1 MNRPGIRCIVAAA
14 NAQTGKELAA
24 VLSRHPG
31 YQVDAVFTGRKK
43 LVDYLNKYSPDI
55 AVIDF
60 DLEELGGYGF
70 LQQVTALPQLIALSS
85 DNGLAADGYRYNLS
99 GYITKPVSGDALA
112 DALQKA
118 VTGIRDNLSTA
129 AVKSHQHP
137 FIFIR
142 AEYKLMRVDFADILY
157 IEGLKDYSKIYT
169 TPTAGKA
176 IITLQNLKSFEEKLS
191 PDDFIRVHR
200 SYIVSLAKIDVIHKN
215 SILIGKHEIPVSDG
229 FRPHLYAAIAKY
241 T

>member
-14 NAQTGKELAA
+14 NAQAGKELAA
-24 VLSRHPG
+24 IIERQPG
-31 YQVDAVFTGRKK
+31 YQADAVFTGRKK
-43 LVDYLNKYSPDI
+43 LVDYLNKHAPDI
-55 AVIDF
+55 AVVDL
-60 DLEELGGYGF
+60 DLEDLDGYGF
-70 LQQVTALPQLIALSS
+70 LQQVVTLPRLVAVASDSS
-85 DNGLAADGYRYNLS
+85 FAADGYRYGLS
-99 GYITKPVSGDALA
+99 GYITRPVSPDALA
-112 DALQKA
+112 GALQKA
-118 VTGIRDNLSTA
+118 AAEIRDNIPASA
-129 AVKSHQHP
+129 IRSGRHP

-142 AEYKLMRVDFADILY
+142 AEYKLMRIDFEDVLY

-169 TPTAGKA
+169 TPAAKA

-191 PDDFIRVHR
+191 SDDFIRVHR

>member
-1 MNRPGIRCIVAAA
+1 MNQPEIRCIIAAA
-14 NAQTGKELAA
+14 NPETGKELAA
-24 VLSRHPG
+24 MIEQQPG
-31 YQVDAVFTGRKK
+31 CKVDAVFSGRKK
-43 LVDYLNKYSPDI
+43 LVDYLNKHIPGV
-55 AVIDF
+55 AVVDL
-60 DLEELGGYGF
+60 DLEDLNGYGF
-70 LQQVTALPQLIALSS
+70 LQQVITLPQVIAVASGNS
-85 DNGLAADGYRYNLS
+85 LAADGYKYNVS
-99 GYITKPVSGDALA
+99 GYVTKPVAPDTLA
-112 DALQKA
+112 AALQKA
-118 VTGIRDNLSTA
+118 VARIRAGA
-129 AVKSHQHP
+129 AAEIVKPQHP

-142 AEYKLMRVDFADILY
+142 AEYKLMRVNFEDILY

-169 TPTAGKA
+169 TPAAGKA

-200 SYIVSLAKIDVIHKN
+200 SYIVSLARIDVIHKN

>member
-1 MNRPGIRCIVAAA
+1 MNQPGIRCVVAAA
-14 NAQTGKELAA
+14 DTQTGKELAA
-24 VLSRHPG
+24 VIERQPG

-43 LVDYLNKYSPDI
+43 LVDYLNKHAPGI
-55 AVIDF
+55 AVVDL
-60 DLEELGGYGF
+60 DLEELKGYGF
-70 LQQVTALPQLIALSS
+70 LQQVTTLPQIVAVSS
-85 DNGLAADGYRYNLS
+85 DNSLAVDGYNHNLS
-99 GYITKPVSGDALA
+99 GYVTKPVTPGALA
-112 DALQKA
+112 GALQKA
-118 VTGIRDNLSTA
+118 VAQIRNSVSA
-129 AVKSHQHP
+129 SVVRSRQHP

-142 AEYKLMRVDFADILY
+142 AEYKLMRVDFEDILY

-169 TPTAGKA
+169 TPAAGKA

-191 PDDFIRVHR
+191 SDDFIRVHR

-229 FRPHLYAAIAKY
+229 FRPYLYAAIAKY